1 MEMLTGMIAS
11 KILEFGTEKVCEKVL
26 SGIGSKLNH
35 SDLEKALK
43 ISIKTACER
52 EERLFYSCQTDG
64 FKGTAKFLNKFFT
77 EKAIEELQ
85 KPLINEGLPDIEF
98 LTKAFT
104 QEARNHSEMQKINE
118 SCVKSWMKIFVSTY
132 FENTNTYIKFKVAK
146 QDYLEQLANW
156 FDDVKFAGISVPGQE
171 VEKSEKLA
179 QIFVMPDVEEDVKR
193 KDYPVIVDE
202 ITDIGIGKRQQE
214 LFLEQRQRASIGR
227 SGNKFI
233 AEKLLTQSNFK
244 KFVLLGAPGSGKT
257 TLLSYFAVMLA
268 QNKVEK
274 LGLNPDVDYLPIL
287 IRMRDLSRLGEI
299 SILDYAKQFAENSM
313 SVKSLPEG
321 FFEYWLED
329 GRALILLDG
338 LDEVAEESKRYNVV
352 QRIENFL
359 GQFQR
364 NIAIITS
371 RPAGYKRDFF
381 RTEEFPHYELLA
393 FDDRKVEEFVNRW
406 YDSRFQDKAE
416 AERRK
421 ESLRKAL
428 NDNERIKLLAR
439 NPLLLTIIALIH
451 RYQAI
456 LPKERHKLYDKAVET
471 LITSWDANKEL
482 TTHEKLQYLELDDLR
497 RLMEI
502 LAYWIHTQGNTGD
515 SEGGTLIDCDELL
528 DQLKREIKLVKG
540 IELYKAEEE
549 AKRFIDLIKE
559 RTGLLNEQGHNC
571 YAFVHKTFQ
580 EYLCAEKINY
590 QADDEDDF
598 EIILKHICDHI
609 HDQHWREVLLLLV
622 SQQKPKKAVRAIRNI
637 LDNGSN
643 YEQWLHR
650 DLFFAADCLAEDV
663 KGLNVADEKLGEEI
677 LRGLVNLEVIG
688 SNKVGE
694 NIYGQLFEMLCRFNE
709 TAFELQTLILIKAEV
724 DKIDKVRLQKYRAAL
739 GEKEGAINTLI
750 EFLSNDDNNMR
761 SIAADA
767 LGKLNQVSD
776 AVVNPFVKL
785 LGDDNSYVRWR
796 AADTLVKLNQVSDA
810 VVNTLVKLLGDDDNN
825 MRSIAADALWKLGEV
840 SDAVVNPLVKLLG
853 DDDINVRWR
862 AAYALGEL
870 GEVSDAVVN
879 PLVKLLGDDDSDV
892 RWSAV
897 NALEELGQASDVV
910 MNPLVTLL
918 NDDDSY
924 VRWRAA
930 SALGKLGKVSDVV
943 VNTLV
948 KLLSDGDSNLRWRA
962 ADALGKLGE
971 VSDVV
976 VNPLVKLLGD
986 DDSDVRLSAA
996 SALGKL
1002 GQVSDAVVN
1011 TLVKLLSDD
1020 DRYVRS
1026 SAASALG
1033 ELGQVSDA
1041 VVNLLVKL
1049 LSDDDNNMCS
1059 SAADALRKLGKVSD
1073 VVVNALVKL
1082 LSDYDSDV
1090 RWRAAYALGELGKKS
1105 DKILPLIEQ
1114 WLKENQDAENVG
1126 NAINALWDIV
1136 AAQ

>member
-1 MEMLTGMIAS
+1 MEPVAVMIAS

-43 ISIKTACER
+43 ISVKTACEQ
-52 EERLFYSCQTDG
+52 EDGLFYRCQTDG

-98 LTKAFT
+98 LTKALT

-118 SCVKSWMKIFVSTY
+118 SYVKTWMEIFVSTY
-132 FENTNTYIKFKVAK
+132 FENTNTYTRFQVAK
-146 QDYLEQLANW
+146 ENYLKQLANW
-156 FDDVKFAGISVPGQE
+156 FDDVKFAGIAVPGQE

-193 KDYPVIVDE
+193 KDYSAIVDE

-214 LFLEQRQRASIGR
+214 LFLEQRQRALINR
-227 SGNKFI
+227 SGNKFL
-233 AEKLLTQSNFK
+233 ADKLLIQSDRK

-268 QNKVEK
+268 QNQVEK

-338 LDEVAEESKRYNVV
+338 LDEVAEESKRYKVV

-393 FDDRKVEEFVNRW
+393 FDDDKVEEFVNRW

-416 AERRK
+416 AGRRK

-428 NDNERIKLLAR
+428 NNNERIKLLAR

-451 RYQAI
+451 RYQAV
-456 LPKERHKLYDKAVET
+456 LPKERHKLYNKAVET

-482 TTHEKLQYLELDDLR
+482 SNHENLQYLELDDLR

-515 SEGGTLIDCDELL
+515 NEGGTLIDCDELL
-528 DQLKREIKLVKG
+528 EKLKREIKTLKR

-580 EYLCAEKINY
+580 EYLCAEEINY

-598 EIILKHICDHI
+598 EIILDRIRDHI

-637 LDNGSN
+637 LNNGSN

-663 KGLNVADEKLGEEI
+663 KGLNAADEKLGEEI
-677 LRGLVNLEVIG
+677 LRGLVDLEVIG
-688 SNKVGE
+688 WNKVGRK
-694 NIYGQLFEMLCRFNE
+694 ICGQVFKILCRFNE
-709 TAFELQTLILIKAEV
+709 TAFELQALKLIKAEV
-724 DKIDKVRLQKYRAAL
+724 GKIDKVRLQKYRAAL
-739 GEKEGAINTLI
+739 GEKEGAINTFI
-750 EFLSNDDNNMR
+750 EFLSGNDEIVRYRAVDALGDLGQVSDAVVNALVKLLGDDDSYVRWSAANALGKLGQVSNTVVNTLVKLLSDDDSRMRLKAANALVNLGQDSDTAVNPLVKLLNDDDSYVR

-767 LGKLNQVSD
+767 LGKLGQ
-776 AVVNPFVKL
+776 
-785 LGDDNSYVRWR
+785 
-796 AADTLVKLNQVSDA
+796 
-810 VVNTLVKLLGDDDNN
+810 
-825 MRSIAADALWKLGEV
+825 V

-853 DDDINVRWR
+853 DDNSYVRLS
-862 AAYALGEL
+862 AANALRELGQVSDAVVNRLVKLLSDDDSRVRLSAADALREL
-870 GEVSDAVVN
+870 GEVSD
-879 PLVKLLGDDDSDV
+879 P
-892 RWSAV
+892 
-897 NALEELGQASDVV
+897 
-910 MNPLVTLL
+910 
-918 NDDDSY
+918 
-924 VRWRAA
+924 
-930 SALGKLGKVSDVV
+930 V

-948 KLLSDGDSNLRWRA
+948 KLLGDDSYVRSSA
-962 ADALGKLGE
+962 AD
-971 VSDVV
+971 
-976 VNPLVKLLGD
+976 
-986 DDSDVRLSAA
+986 
-996 SALGKL
+996 ALGKL

-1011 TLVKLLSDD
+1011 ALVKLLGDD
-1020 DRYVRS
+1020 DRDVRS
-1026 SAASALG
+1026 SAAEALG
-1033 ELGQVSDA
+1033 KLGQVSDA
-1041 VVNLLVKL
+1041 VVNPLVKL
-1049 LSDDDNNMCS
+1049 LSDDDNF
-1059 SAADALRKLGKVSD
+1059 
-1073 VVVNALVKL
+1073 
-1082 LSDYDSDV
+1082 V
-1090 RWRAAYALGELGKKS
+1090 RWRTASALRELGKKS

-1114 WLKENQDAENVG
+1114 WLKVNQDAENVG
-1126 NAINALWDIV
+1126 NAIDALWDMV